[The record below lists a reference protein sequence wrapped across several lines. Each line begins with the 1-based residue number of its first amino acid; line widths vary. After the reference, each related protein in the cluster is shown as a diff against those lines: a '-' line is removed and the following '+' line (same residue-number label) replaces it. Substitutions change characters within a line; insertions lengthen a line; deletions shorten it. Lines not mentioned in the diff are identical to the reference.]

1 MEETYNGMKLKFSI
15 VTHKNIALQLALYAT
30 LVVVIAFVVCSV
42 LDFGNLPLEAMILAI
57 IVGGATYTISYF
69 LIKTLVI
76 EKVRPLYK
84 VIRSAQKP
92 RFKDISKKDDNLI
105 STAKKDVE
113 EWASQKSDDE
123 LEMLKKQEIYR
134 KEYIGNVAHELKTP
148 IFTIQGY
155 VSTLLDGGLYDESIN
170 RLYLE
175 RTDKVIQ
182 RMTSIVNDL
191 DAINR
196 LESGTL
202 KMEYTTFNIVDL
214 VNEVYEAQEYLAKA
228 RNVSLTVETTL
239 PKNVMM
245 VYADKMRITM
255 ALTNLV
261 VNAIKYNKP
270 EGGSVRTRF
279 FDMDNRFLVEVS
291 DTGIGIPQEYQER
304 IFERFFRVD
313 KSRSRE
319 QGGTGL
325 GLSIVKHVIEAHN
338 ETLNVKSTL
347 NKGTSFSFTIKK
359 GTVR

>member
-1 MEETYNGMKLKFSI
+1 MKLKSSI
-15 VTHKNIALQLALYAT
+15 ITHKNVALQLALYAF
-30 LVVVIAFVVCSV
+30 LVVVVAFAALYFLNCKNLLCAAVVVSLLV
-42 LDFGNLPLEAMILAI
+42 G
-57 IVGGATYTISYF
+57 IVMYVISYF
-69 LIKTLVI
+69 LIKTLII

-92 RFKDISKKDDNLI
+92 RFKDISKTDSNLI
-105 STAKKDVE
+105 ATAEKDVM
-113 EWASQKSDDE
+113 EWASSKSDDE
-123 LEMLKKQEIYR
+123 LEILKKQEIFR

-170 RLYLE
+170 RQYLE

-196 LESGTL
+196 LESGAL

-214 VNEVYEAQEYLAKA
+214 VNEVFEAQEYLAKE
-228 RNVSLTVETTL
+228 RNVTLTVETSL
-239 PKNVMM
+239 PKNLMM
-245 VYADKMRITM
+245 VYADKMRINM

-270 EGGSVRTRF
+270 EGGSVRIRF
-279 FDMDNRFLVEVS
+279 FDMDSRFLVEVS
-291 DTGIGIPQEYQER
+291 DTGIGIPKEYQER

-325 GLSIVKHVIEAHN
+325 GLAIVKHVIEAHN

-347 NKGTSFSFTIKK
+347 NNGSSFSFTIKK

>member
-1 MEETYNGMKLKFSI
+1 MKLKSSI
-15 VTHKNIALQLALYAT
+15 VAHRSIAVQLALYA
-30 LVVVIAFVVCSV
+30 LIAVAVGFVVVYLIDC
-42 LDFGNLPLEAMILAI
+42 DNILYSAI
-57 IVGGATYTISYF
+57 IVAVLVGVTVYF
-69 LIKTLVI
+69 LSYVLVKMFVI

-92 RFKDISKKDDNLI
+92 RFKDISKTDDNLI
-105 STAKKDVE
+105 ATAEKDVE
-113 EWASQKSDDE
+113 EWANSKSDDE
-123 LEMLKKQEIYR
+123 LEILKKQEIFR

-170 RLYLE
+170 RQYLE

-196 LESGTL
+196 LESGDVR
-202 KMEYTTFNIVDL
+202 MECTTFNIVDL
-214 VNEVYEAQEYLAKA
+214 VNEVFEAQEYLARE
-228 RNVSLTVETTL
+228 RNVTLTVETAL
-239 PKNVMM
+239 PKNLMM
-245 VYADKMRITM
+245 VYADRMRISM
-255 ALTNLV
+255 ALSNLV

-270 EGGSVRTRF
+270 EGGSVRIRF
-279 FDMDNRFLVEVS
+279 FDMESRFLVEVS
-291 DTGIGIPQEYQER
+291 DTGIGIPKEYQER

-325 GLSIVKHVIEAHN
+325 GLAIVKHVIEAHN
-338 ETLNVKSTL
+338 ETLNVKSSL
-347 NKGTSFSFTIKK
+347 NKGSSFSFTIKK